1 MSDVTQLTCP
11 VNRAIAA
18 IADKWKIL
26 LIIALQRRTLRFSE
40 LVREL
45 EGIAPKVMSRQLR
58 ALEADGL
65 VTRRAYAEVPP
76 RVEYA
81 LTEAGASLVPIFN
94 DLQRWVVAHRQTLSP
109 MITGPDPTHFGDVD
123 VA

>member
-65 VTRRAYAEVPP
+65 VTRKAYAEVPP

-109 MITGPDPTHFGDVD
+109 MITGPDPAHFGDVD